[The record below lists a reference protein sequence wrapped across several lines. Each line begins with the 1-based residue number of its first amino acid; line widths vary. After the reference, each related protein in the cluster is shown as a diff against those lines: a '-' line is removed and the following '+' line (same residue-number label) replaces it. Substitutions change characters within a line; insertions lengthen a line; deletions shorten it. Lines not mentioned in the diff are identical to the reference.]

1 MATFDILWSHLFRHV
16 RPLRLSVINK
26 EPRSVQMR
34 EVLVQTDLLELA
46 LQILLAVS
54 GHKKFGDIVLV
65 KVPNK

>member
-1 MATFDILWSHLFRHV
+1 
-16 RPLRLSVINK
+16 
-26 EPRSVQMR
+26 MR
-34 EVLVQTDLLELA
+34 KVLVQTDLLELA